1 MPPISIAVIDEAHCI
16 SEWSH
21 NFRSAYMRLN
31 QVLRGSND
39 ISLNAKCVL
48 ALTATATPP
57 VVSHIAASLQLPTD
71 GILVQ
76 SWKRS
81 NLTLNV
87 QKDVDRYQALFKLLK
102 SNIFIKTK
110 KATSKKSVHPD
121 IMALKKL
128 RPCILLLYMSFGS
141 TMLTLLLKRYNSR
154 DLVLGLIMLE
164 CHGVIA
170 KRSSH
175 HLFLAA

>member
-57 VVSHIAASLQLPTD
+57 VVSHIAESLQLPTD

-102 SNIFIKTK
+102 SSIFIKTK
-110 KATSKKSVHPD
+110 KPIKKVKYIP
-121 IMALKKL
+121 I
-128 RPCILLLYMSFGS
+128 
-141 TMLTLLLKRYNSR
+141 
-154 DLVLGLIMLE
+154 
-164 CHGVIA
+164 
-170 KRSSH
+170 
-175 HLFLAA
+175 